1 MRGRRDETSRELI
14 AHGFLLV
21 NAFSQVILKY
31 AGSDCSE
38 DLALHSP
45 GAQALWRHYC
55 IGRLRVC
62 LELRDCVGT
71 CHPCPLREQSSLCLT
86 LCASSRHVANAVQG

>member
-1 MRGRRDETSRELI
+1 MFVSTRTFSQCEGALTRLEEGVAR
-14 AHGFLLV
+14 GFLLV
-21 NAFSQVILKY
+21 NALQVILKY

-55 IGRLRVC
+55 IGRLRVS
-62 LELRDCVGT
+62 ELRDCGGMPPT
-71 CHPCPLREQSSLCLT
+71 SP
-86 LCASSRHVANAVQG
+86 A